1 MHRLYKTTSDP
12 LMHRLT
18 LHGTSYPPTSRLQH
32 ISFIHMH
39 CFRSINHH
47 RIERSFAFSFSP
59 GFEPVQNFYSSH
71 TQFWYT
77 FFCHMFYVYT
87 VRSHFGPQL
96 DSKNHADVTPELK
109 FHILGCQI
117 ILDLSEQ
124 EIIFGLFTFHSFS

>member
-1 MHRLYKTTSDP
+1 
-12 LMHRLT
+12 
-18 LHGTSYPPTSRLQH
+18 
-32 ISFIHMH
+32 
-39 CFRSINHH
+39 
-47 RIERSFAFSFSP
+47 
-59 GFEPVQNFYSSH
+59 
-71 TQFWYT
+71 
-77 FFCHMFYVYT
+77 MFYVYT